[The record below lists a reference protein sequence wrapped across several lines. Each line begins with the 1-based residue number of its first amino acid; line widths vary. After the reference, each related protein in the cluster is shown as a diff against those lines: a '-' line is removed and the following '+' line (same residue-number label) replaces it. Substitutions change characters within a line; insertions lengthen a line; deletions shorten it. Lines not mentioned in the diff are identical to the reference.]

1 MSSKTY
7 LPGSANCNV
16 PTAAPLQAQDVSV
29 LTVLT
34 AWTSNYLNP
43 QWDQGANIL
52 FNSTLF
58 AQKVSGVDHPS
69 PSITL
74 PDPVVQVAECL

>member
-16 PTAAPLQAQDVSV
+16 PTTAPLQAQGVSV

-34 AWTSNYLNP
+34 AWKSNYLNA
-43 QWDQGANIL
+43 QWDKGANIL
-52 FNSTLF
+52 INSAL
-58 AQKVSGVDHPS
+58 KVSGVDHPS
-69 PSITL
+69 ITL
-74 PDPVVQVAECL
+74 PDPTVQVAECL